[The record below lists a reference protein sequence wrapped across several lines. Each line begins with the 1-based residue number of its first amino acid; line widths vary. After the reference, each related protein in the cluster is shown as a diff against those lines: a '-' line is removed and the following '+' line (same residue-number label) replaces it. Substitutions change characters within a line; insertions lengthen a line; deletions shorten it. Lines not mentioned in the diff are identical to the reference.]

1 MRILFIGSK
10 YLGSNARSLL
20 EAFQDLDHEVFSLDP
35 GQFFP
40 YRHDMSNRIAQKFS
54 IDEFHLSTSQKMFNF
69 IERQFNLNSFDLL
82 FVFRGVNIPPDLL
95 NAFRGLKAH
104 FHPDDS
110 SNVENRS
117 HLFDLTESLYDVHF
131 TPKKLNVSE
140 IKVRTNNSNVHF
152 IWYAYDPRIHKAMV
166 ADYGNGVGFI
176 GNRRPDRI
184 ELVKSLSGR
193 YGKEFFLA
201 GQKWK
206 RNLDIVLKAQVSGFV
221 SGHEYQE
228 LLRRAPIQ
236 LGLLNSDNRDTH
248 TARSFEIPAAGGLF
262 LGEDTDEH
270 RTLFTSWENA
280 VLFENETDL
289 FEKIDFLRKKEHLL
303 HKIRKQGEK
312 LMVSGG
318 NTWKDRASKML
329 VQIVK

>member
-20 EAFQDLDHEVFSLDP
+20 EAFQDLEHDVFSIDP
-35 GQFFP
+35 AQFFP
-40 YRHDMSNRIAQKFS
+40 FRYDIRNRIAQKFS
-54 IDEFHLSTSQKMFNF
+54 IDEFHLSTSQNMFHF
-69 IERQFNLNSFDLL
+69 IERQIDLNSFDLL
-82 FVFRGVNIPPDLL
+82 FVFRGVNISPDLL
-95 NAFRGLKAH
+95 SAFRGFKAH

-110 SNVENRS
+110 SNAANRS
-117 HLFDLTESLYDVHF
+117 FLFEVTESLYDVHF
-131 TPKKLNVSE
+131 TPKRLNVSE
-140 IKVRTNNSNVHF
+140 IKERTKNNNVHF
-152 IWYAYDPRIHKAMV
+152 IWYAYDPRIHKRTV
-166 ADYGNGVGFI
+166 TDYGNGVGFI

-184 ELVKSLSGR
+184 EIIKSLSER

-206 RNLDIVLKAQVSGFV
+206 RNLDIVLNAQVSGFV
-221 SGHEYQE
+221 TGHEYQE
-228 LLRRAPIQ
+228 LLRKAPIQ

-289 FEKIDFLRKKEHLL
+289 FEKIDFLRKEEQLL
-303 HKIRKQGEK
+303 HRIRKQGEK
-312 LMVSGG
+312 RMISGE
-318 NTWKDRASKML
+318 NTWKDRASKMIL
-329 VQIVK
+329 QIVK